1 MVCVCVCDGRIVSP
15 ATRIAT
21 MPTIRFVRG
30 CVDVYRDVECTIRV
44 WDGECISTRQHPVLY
59 VKFSVWDDI
68 HSLVND
74 YLLDHGLTRAD
85 LDRATHIHYPDMWD
99 DERRCHRWERELS
112 ITFADK
118 PVRHGNTYTEPCLT
132 YEVYTDPTDDEHYH
146 DSESYWDAGPVRPT
160 RAGNGEYERYWCG
173 IPFTGENYNFCVM
186 AAARKVHED
195 NPRHWLWR
203 CDGEEA

>member
-1 MVCVCVCDGRIVSP
+1 MDDPVAHP
-15 ATRIAT
+15 PNPTATI
-21 MPTIRFVRG
+21 MPTIRIDDRWQQSLIF
-30 CVDVYRDVECTIRV
+30 RDVECTLRV
-44 WDGECISTRQHPVLY
+44 WHGDLISTRQHPVLY

-85 LDRATHIHYPDMWD
+85 LDRATHIYAWD

-146 DSESYWDAGPVRPT
+146 DSESYWEGGAGPLRPT
-160 RAGNGEYERYWCG
+160 RAGNDEYERYWCG

-195 NPRHWLWR
+195 NPRNWLWR
-203 CDGEEA
+203 CEGEEG